1 MRMRRAIGV
10 ANVVILSM
18 VVFCGSARAV
28 CEFAALYGDTLG
40 GPGGVEH
47 SKWDRIWKPAP
58 YVMEM
63 WIWFRPNCV
72 RGMSGAEFMIDYPSP
87 DLIEQGAVTSN
98 PLNQVEV
105 GTLEGGMSVSVS
117 DCQYDWFWTHHQE
130 LIVKTDMPGWIRLA
144 GDPVNGSQVYIA
156 SCEDGSPKYDAPI
169 LNDLY
174 INYDQPDGPIWMPS
188 LCAATV
194 ESSTVV
200 HARYNLCAISFN
212 FPIDEQFVLW
222 DKSNLMD
229 SLYTVHVEDVG
240 YLGTDFRLTLD
251 RPMVDST
258 TYVLL
263 ARKMTI
269 CGCYYFYDCSSWP
282 STAEFTYCEK
292 IATLLQRSS
301 VSLAGSSIEIAWEL
315 SEVDRGVE
323 FFVSRSENGGDFT
336 PLDGTALERD
346 GLKFTYVDRSVEP
359 GRKYSYKVEY
369 GIGAP
374 SRLLFISEAIST
386 PAMPLTLYQNQ
397 PNPFNPSTTISFYLP
412 EETSVRLEIYD
423 LAGRLVDRL
432 IGGERRDAGSYREA
446 WDGRDARGNPVS
458 SGIYFYRLRAGKE
471 MISKKMVLLR

>member
-1 MRMRRAIGV
+1 MRVKPV
-10 ANVVILSM
+10 AGLVCLAVSLLAILSGNSHAGFPY
-18 VVFCGSARAV
+18 VG
-28 CEFAALYGDTLG
+28 LYGDTVG
-40 GPGGVEH
+40 GWGGENHGLCAVFV
-47 SKWDRIWKPAP
+47 PTP
-58 YVMEM
+58 YTTVEM
-63 WIWFRPNCV
+63 WVWFLPDPV
-72 RGMSGAEFMIDYPSP
+72 KGMSGAEFRILYSLWSYMIP
-87 DLIEQGAVTSN
+87 GAIMSN
-98 PLNQVEV
+98 PLNESEIGDPASGVV
-105 GTLEGGMSVSVS
+105 VSLGENCQS
-117 DCQYDWFWTHHQE
+117 DWYWTHRQE
-130 LIVKTDMPGWIRLA
+130 LLIKTMRYSKVAVIGNPANGGHKYVTSCEPGRPSYDATLINQLT
-144 GDPVNGSQVYIA
+144 VNGPGCEIECGVPMPMLWIANVEPKTYTRLRVYFNDAVCCSLPSESHFVMYKKDSPSDTIQVVLATQDTNLSFILDL
-156 SCEDGSPKYDAPI
+156 ESP
-169 LNDLY
+169 L
-174 INYDQPDGPIWMPS
+174 
-188 LCAATV
+188 
-194 ESSTVV
+194 E
-200 HARYNLCAISFN
+200 
-212 FPIDEQFVLW
+212 
-222 DKSNLMD
+222 
-229 SLYTVHVEDVG
+229 
-240 YLGTDFRLTLD
+240 
-251 RPMVDST
+251 DST
-258 TYVLL
+258 TYVIETKDIRDCECDLL
-263 ARKMTI
+263 SDDYK
-269 CGCYYFYDCSSWP
+269 SK
-282 STAEFTYCEK
+282 FTFDESVG
-292 IATLLQRSS
+292 TLLQSS
-301 VSLAGSSIEIAWEL
+301 SAALVGSGIEVAWEL